1 MQRWC
6 WRFLTQLQ
14 SEPTDCS
21 SVCSGTK
28 FTEREE
34 NIWQRPL
41 TPVCHTED
49 RRISLCFFQ
58 LWASLPKNL
67 LCKYVRLLPVLKRFL
82 VACEWAFS
90 QSDADVTQINTYM
103 FSTSCPELKPSG
115 SSSLRGFSGLNLSC
129 ETECGADTASLCL
142 WLLFSLTT
150 ASWLLCTTLS
160 WAVPWLDRRVSPA
173 SPLWELS
180 ANHRWSWRGLTR

>member
-1 MQRWC
+1 MLEISHTAPVWADRLLVCLFWHKIHWKGRKYLTASSDSRLPH
-6 WRFLTQLQ
+6 WRQEDFFLSFSAL
-14 SEPTDCS
+14 S
-21 SVCSGTK
+21 
-28 FTEREE
+28 
-34 NIWQRPL
+34 
-41 TPVCHTED
+41 
-49 RRISLCFFQ
+49 IS
-58 LWASLPKNL
+58 AKNL

-129 ETECGADTASLCL
+129 ETDCGADTASLCL

-160 WAVPWLDRRVSPA
+160 WAVLWLDRRVSPA